1 MYLIGCALLV
11 TVGYF
16 LIPGFK
22 EEWPFLLAVIFF
34 SLPILWIV
42 TCLEELFFKGSQKSS
57 VKEVLLGIGPAVLI
71 IALLALF
78 GPSLARI
85 FI

>member
-11 TVGYF
+11 TAGYF

-34 SLPILWIV
+34 TLPVLWIV
-42 TCLEELFFKGSQKSS
+42 TCVEELFFKGSRKSS
-57 VKEVLLGIGPAVLI
+57 LTEVLKGIIPAVLL
-71 IALLALF
+71 IASLALF